1 MFWTIDHG
9 FQVLHIRH
17 DDRFHC
23 VLYLLRPPARILLL
37 LCQLPL
43 PKVPSDDLYLH
54 DGTCN
59 YSPLLFYYL
68 LFPNAALAPGILFRA
83 MLFAIA
89 CVLECCPFCRSCIFK
104 FVSRS
109 MERVTALFLG
119 KSSMKNSLPVH
130 HATPS
135 ILLNILCGA
144 IVLPNFSH
152 EGILRQRRA
161 KKYNPCISCLAK
173 VATTV
178 M

>member
-1 MFWTIDHG
+1 MYFFERRTVEDFMDKYSPLRRSPWVLSRKTGGVTFWTIDHG

-68 LFPNAALAPGILFRA
+68 LFPKAALAPGIPFRA
-83 MLFAIA
+83 MSWNVVLF
-89 CVLECCPFCRSCIFK
+89 VDHVYYGTYPGRWKE
-104 FVSRS
+104 
-109 MERVTALFLG
+109 
-119 KSSMKNSLPVH
+119 
-130 HATPS
+130 
-135 ILLNILCGA
+135 
-144 IVLPNFSH
+144 
-152 EGILRQRRA
+152 
-161 KKYNPCISCLAK
+161 
-173 VATTV
+173 
-178 M
+178 

>member
-43 PKVPSDDLYLH
+43 PKVPSDDLYLP

-68 LFPNAALAPGILFRA
+68 LFPKAALAPGIPFRA
-83 MLFAIA
+83 MSWNVVLFFIMYIL
-89 CVLECCPFCRSCIFK
+89 VRIQVDGLSNSSVP
-104 FVSRS
+104 
-109 MERVTALFLG
+109 G
-119 KSSMKNSLPVH
+119 KIPNEEFS
-130 HATPS
+130 PS
-135 ILLNILCGA
+135 A
-144 IVLPNFSH
+144 
-152 EGILRQRRA
+152 
-161 KKYNPCISCLAK
+161 PCYTVDLA
-173 VATTV
+173 
-178 M
+178 